1 MSAQYDLILNR
12 NENFTL
18 YLEYLDETGKV
29 VDLVGNTASD
39 PLYYVKMMIKP
50 YRNDNQAV
58 VLLKSNPFEVLCGT
72 TQDGISGGIKL
83 NRNFGNTGGYTGGI
97 FITLNPLVSMT
108 MSPGKSF
115 YDIFLVGKTGDNK
128 GYSTKLLEG
137 SVDVVKEITTNIED
151 QFRAFSFNDEIDGG
165 AFT

>member
-18 YLEYLDETGKV
+18 YLEYQDESGSRI
-29 VDLVGNTASD
+29 DLVGNTASD
-39 PLYYVKMMIKP
+39 PLYYAKMMIKP
-50 YRNDNQAV
+50 YKKDTQAV
-58 VLLKSNPFEVLCGT
+58 VLLKSDPFEVLCGT
-72 TQDGISGGIKL
+72 TQAGISGGIKL

-97 FITLNPLVSMT
+97 FITVNPLVTMT

-115 YDIFLVGKTGDNK
+115 YDIFLVGRTGDIK
-128 GYSTKLLEG
+128 GFSTKLLEG
-137 SVDVVKEITTNIED
+137 YVDVVQEITTNIED
-151 QFRAFSFNDEIDGG
+151 QFRTFSSNDEIDGG